1 MDVRERVV
9 RLLCDYISIPSVSGE
24 EEELSE
30 RYASD
35 LERAGLEVD
44 IDRLGNVIGRRGEP
58 GVCLTS
64 HLDTVPPGGM
74 ERPFEPRIINGKLY
88 GRGAC
93 DAKANLAVY
102 ATLAEIWD
110 GPLEI
115 VAVVREETDS
125 AGIRHVLRH
134 GEIQADHVINGEP
147 TELRPVIGHKS
158 RVEVMLRI
166 KGEPKHAG
174 SYNPDNPILK
184 FCKVLHDL
192 RERLE
197 GFEDALGTS
206 TVNPTSVQSE
216 GIATNVTPQCLDA
229 VLDVRLNTRL
239 SPEDLERFFHEV
251 KGVSTNIRAG
261 APPFVLS
268 GDEPVV
274 RALRE
279 ALSAHGLPDEPIT
292 WPAST
297 DAGYIRNLGGKDVV
311 VFGPGSIDHAH
322 SSSEHVPIEE
332 LVDAVRVLYDVV
344 EHLSSQRV

>member
-1 MDVRERVV
+1 LDIRERVV
-9 RLLCDYISIPSVSGE
+9 KLLCDYISIPSVSGE

-35 LERAGLEVD
+35 LERAGLEVE

-58 GVCLTS
+58 EVCLTS
-64 HLDTVPPGGM
+64 HLDTVPPDEM
-74 ERPFEPRIINGKLY
+74 EKPFEPRIVDGKLY

-115 VAVVREETDS
+115 IAVVREETDS
-125 AGIRHVLRH
+125 AGIRHVLRR
-134 GEIQADHVINGEP
+134 GEIQANHVINGEP

-158 RVEVMLRI
+158 RVEVRLCI
-166 KGEPKHAG
+166 EGEPKHAG
-174 SYNPDNPILK
+174 SHNPENPILK
-184 FCKVLHDL
+184 FCKILHDL
-192 RERLE
+192 HETLE
-197 GFEDALGTS
+197 DLEDALGIPTA
-206 TVNPTSVQSE
+206 NPTSVHSR
-216 GIATNVTPQCLDA
+216 GVATNVTPQCLEA
-229 VLDVRLNTRL
+229 VLDVRLNTQL

-251 KGVSTNIRAG
+251 EGVSARIRAG

-279 ALSAHGLPDEPIT
+279 ALSARGLPDEPIT

-311 VFGPGSIDHAH
+311 VFGPGSIDYAH
-322 SSSEHVPIEE
+322 SPSEHVPIEE

-344 EHLSSQRV
+344 ECLSS